1 MVFVSL
7 IIFKILQTKKFAD
20 IIIPRGAENFGM
32 FIILHIFMLLNKT
45 IILCSQWFNFFFF

>member
-7 IIFKILQTKKFAD
+7 IKFKILQTKKFAD

-32 FIILHIFMLLNKT
+32 FIILHIIMLLNNKQ
-45 IILCSQWFNFFFF
+45 IIL